1 MANYF
6 HSALKGSQIHE
17 AKVKVLPAGSNFPV
31 PEWEGQM
38 LVVGLNL
45 YISIKQNNTLLWLRP
60 KASNLPQLPPNV
72 ITFEQEVTPPTPRP
86 LFKSGVIYTN
96 LTSNDVYYLSQGQW
110 IKLGPQA
117 IANKLLIVKSND
129 NQFQLPTDGTIN
141 AALLQAWEAGKKYYF
156 KFEAPAATALSTEA
170 ETNYFVEVKDFS
182 DALLGF
188 NVAHGALLT
197 LNTETLQLTN
207 NNLYKIMVY
216 FKNTSS
222 QRIYCNFYFDLESRL
237 IEVKSIAEIYNF

>member
-1 MANYF
+1 
-6 HSALKGSQIHE
+6 
-17 AKVKVLPAGSNFPV
+17 
-31 PEWEGQM
+31 
-38 LVVGLNL
+38 
-45 YISIKQNNTLLWLRP
+45 
-60 KASNLPQLPPNV
+60 
-72 ITFEQEVTPPTPRP
+72 
-86 LFKSGVIYTN
+86 
-96 LTSNDVYYLSQGQW
+96 LSQGQW

-129 NQFQLPTDGTIN
+129 NQFRLPTDGTIN
-141 AALLQAWEAGKKYYF
+141 AALLQTWEAGKKYYF
-156 KFEAPAATALSTEA
+156 KFEAPDATALSAEA

-216 FKNTSS
+216 FKNTSNR
-222 QRIYCNFYFDLESRL
+222 RIYCNFYFDLESRL
-237 IEVKSIAEIYNF
+237 IEVKSIAEIDYF